1 MTALFNLMRSVSF
14 STPLRT
20 ERVSDLTATKN
31 VREENQPKRVR
42 DVKQSEKRSKK
53 HPRLFRIRR
62 KPMTFQQQKQF
73 VKQLNS
79 YQLKAMRDWFG
90 FADKL
95 DINSLN
101 DAQLWILQAANQC
114 QHLYPAFLRRK
125 IKGNLSLLDDLDA
138 PIDDLDAPMED
149 ANSQIVQ
156 QLVAY
161 EHYLDGLLSILV
173 LCRRYD
179 GLSRKE
185 SRK

>member
-1 MTALFNLMRSVSF
+1 MRSVSF
-14 STPLRT
+14 STTPLRT

-42 DVKQSEKRSKK
+42 DVKQTEKRSKK
-53 HPRLFRIRR
+53 HPRLFRVRR

-101 DAQLWILQAANQC
+101 DAQLWILQAANHC

-125 IKGNLSLLDDLDA
+125 IKDSLSLL
-138 PIDDLDAPMED
+138 DDLDAPMED

-161 EHYLDGLLSILV
+161 EHYLEGLLSILV

>member
-1 MTALFNLMRSVSF
+1 
-14 STPLRT
+14 
-20 ERVSDLTATKN
+20 
-31 VREENQPKRVR
+31 
-42 DVKQSEKRSKK
+42 
-53 HPRLFRIRR
+53 
-62 KPMTFQQQKQF
+62 MTFQQQKQF

-138 PIDDLDAPMED
+138 PMED

>member
-1 MTALFNLMRSVSF
+1 MRSVSF
-14 STPLRT
+14 STTPLRT
-20 ERVSDLTATKN
+20 ENVSDLTATKN

-42 DVKQSEKRSKK
+42 DVKQTEKRSKK
-53 HPRLFRIRR
+53 HPRLFRVRR

-101 DAQLWILQAANQC
+101 DAQLWILQAANNC

-125 IKGNLSLLDDLDA
+125 IKGYLSLL
-138 PIDDLDAPMED
+138 DDLDAPMED

-161 EHYLDGLLSILV
+161 EHYLEGLLSILV

>member
-79 YQLKAMRDWFG
+79 YQLKAMRDWLG

-101 DAQLWILQAANQC
+101 DAQLWILQAAI
-114 QHLYPAFLRRK
+114 HSPHFYPAFLRRK
-125 IKGNLSLLDDLDA
+125 IKGYLSLL
-138 PIDDLDAPMED
+138 DDLDAPMED

-161 EHYLDGLLSILV
+161 EHYLEGLLSILV